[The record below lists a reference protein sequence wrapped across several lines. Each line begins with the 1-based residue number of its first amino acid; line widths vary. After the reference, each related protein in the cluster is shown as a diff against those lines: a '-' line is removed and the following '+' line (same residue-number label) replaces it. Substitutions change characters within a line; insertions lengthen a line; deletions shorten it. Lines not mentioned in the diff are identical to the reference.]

1 MPSLPQPPLFNNL
14 DPSAGWYDDQVPT
27 PDYRTETVSIE
38 DIGSKEL
45 SAKHLSRWT
54 RHQRPQILDATLQ
67 QGIRIMEHEYHE
79 SFVEPESD
87 EDRGAN
93 SSWEK
98 GVLHN

>member
-1 MPSLPQPPLFNNL
+1 MPNLPQPPLL
-14 DPSAGWYDDQVPT
+14 DDIDPPAEWYDDQVPT
-27 PDYRTETVSIE
+27 PDDRTESVYRE
-38 DIGSKEL
+38 DIESMEL
-45 SAKHLSRWT
+45 SAKHLNRWT
-54 RHQRPQILDATLQ
+54 RHRRLQILDATLQ

-98 GVLHN
+98 GV